1 MSFHLRRC
9 LAVARVESL
18 GLIADRAALVL
29 IFILPVFQILLY
41 GYAISLEPRNVP
53 LAIATDE
60 PRLVSAAMAAIRAS
74 PAVTLIGPVGPAGS
88 AEAAVRR
95 GKAMIGVEVGR
106 DPNTRGVLVRIIA
119 DAADPAE
126 VRPVVA
132 ALDVGIW
139 KKTAEIYAEDQTPTV
154 KLDWLYNAGAD
165 SAWDIAPGLVGVV
178 VMITMLFLGAV
189 TLVRERE
196 RGSWESLLATP
207 VGPAEALFGKLAPY
221 MVIGVTQT
229 VCLLAIVHALFAV
242 PLPPA
247 TWALVAATPL
257 FVGSYLVLGFAFSA
271 LAQTQIQAV
280 QVSAFSYLPSLL
292 LSGFMFPFNGMPG
305 WAQAV
310 GEVIPLT
317 HYIRATRDVLL
328 REPGRRR
335 SGRRWARCSSS
346 PPSPS
351 PLRCSATGGGWTKTS
366 GRQQYCRRGRDIAR
380 RLLGGDQV
388 GEDVEHHPRVG
399 GPRSLLGSAP
409 DLMRILHRG
418 EAVDEAARPDV
429 E

>member
-1 MSFHLRRC
+1 MSFHVRRC

-41 GYAISLEPRNVP
+41 GYAISLEPKNVP

-60 PRLVSAAMAAIRAS
+60 PRLVSPAMAAIRAN
-74 PAVTLIGPVGPAGS
+74 PAVTLIGPLGAAGS
-88 AEAAVRR
+88 AEAAVRS
-95 GKAMIGVEVGR
+95 GKAMVGVEVGR
-106 DPNTRGVLVRIIA
+106 DPDTRAVEVRIVA

-132 ALDVGIW
+132 ELNVGIW

-154 KLDWLYNAGAD
+154 KLDWLYGGGG
-165 SAWDIAPGLVGVV
+165 STWDVAPGLVGVV

-229 VCLLAIVHALFAV
+229 VCLLGIVHVLFAV

-328 REPGRRR
+328 RGQGPAAVWAQMGPVFLFTAVAFAVAVVCYRRR
-335 SGRRWARCSSS
+335 
-346 PPSPS
+346 
-351 PLRCSATGGGWTKTS
+351 L
-366 GRQQYCRRGRDIAR
+366 D
-380 RLLGGDQV
+380 
-388 GEDVEHHPRVG
+388 
-399 GPRSLLGSAP
+399 
-409 DLMRILHRG
+409 
-418 EAVDEAARPDV
+418 
-429 E
+429 